1 MLTRFAVF
9 GCALALL
16 PALLPSSAVATHV
29 SCGDVIT
36 QDTTLDSD
44 LVNCPGEGVVIGA
57 SGITLDLAGHLIDGA
72 RGPFSSARGVDNRA
86 GHDGV
91 TVTDG
96 TIHDFFF
103 AVDARRAQGGGITR
117 LETPE
122 GIYLQDSPDIL
133 VEHNA
138 TGPVH
143 AFGSSHRVVIARNDI
158 TGTILVVGGYVSPPP
173 PCCPDSPAGSP
184 ADVVVN
190 RNTIISSFGQ
200 GISMISAPGATVARN
215 EVIATNP
222 GEPPVAGITISTTS
236 GAGGPRT
243 LVERNTVSGSTT
255 GIRLTRA
262 HRTIVSRNTIFD
274 NVADGLLVTQSL
286 NVLIDGNTA
295 VRNGD
300 DGIDLDSAPGTI
312 SNNTA
317 NFNGDFGIEAVPGVI
332 DGGGNKAHGNGQPA
346 QCVNVQC
353 K

>member
-1 MLTRFAVF
+1 MLTRFTLL

-16 PALLPSSAVATHV
+16 VALLPSSAIATHV

-44 LVNCPGEGVVIGA
+44 LIDCPGDGVVIGA
-57 SGITLDLAGHLIDGA
+57 SGITLDLAGHMIDGA
-72 RGPFSSARGVDNRA
+72 GGPFTSAVGVDNRA

-96 TIHDFFF
+96 TFHDFFF
-103 AVDARRAQGGGITR
+103 AVRARRAQGGEITH
-117 LETPE
+117 LETLDD
-122 GIYLQDSPDIL
+122 IYLEDSPDTL

-138 TGPVH
+138 TGLVSVH
-143 AFGSSHRVVIARNDI
+143 GSSHRVVIARNDV
-158 TGTILVVGGYVSPPP
+158 TGTIFVVGGYFPIPL
-173 PCCPDSPAGSP
+173 PCCPDTPTGSP
-184 ADVVVN
+184 QDVVVD
-190 RNTIISSFGQ
+190 RNTITSSFGQ
-200 GISMISAPGATVARN
+200 GISVSTAPGATVTRN
-215 EVIATNP
+215 DVISTNP
-222 GEPPVAGITISTTS
+222 GEAPIAGITISGTS

-255 GIRLTRA
+255 GIRLVRA
-262 HRTIVSRNTIFD
+262 HRTIVSGNTVFD
-274 NVADGLLVTQSL
+274 NVADGVLVTLSE
-286 NVLIDGNTA
+286 NVLIDRNTA

-317 NFNGDFGIEAVPGVI
+317 NSNGDLGIEAVPGVT
-332 DGGGNKAHGNGQPA
+332 DGGGNKARGNGNPA
-346 QCVNVQC
+346 QCLNVQC